1 MAVMALRVTVIMPAY
16 QSESTIG
23 ASISSVLWQ
32 TYEDVELVV
41 ADDGST
47 DGTRDIVKGFGDR
60 VRFVE
65 RPHTGAAAAR
75 NAAIRESTGQ
85 LLSFCDSDDVLF
97 PKHIEALVEAHA
109 GDGDIVTA
117 NALWMYPNGIVPG
130 RTVHGRRI
138 PAPDDQRMAILQRN
152 FVSPMSIFS
161 RKLVEEVGVF
171 SEELEPAEDLAF
183 WLEAIFA
190 GYRVRLQPRPL
201 ALYRWSTSG
210 LSGRR
215 EEVDAAVTRVLE
227 HAARRP
233 DLTDEERRYLE
244 ERLSAEP
251 PSAIV
256 RKADA
261 AIRNGSYR
269 EASELFQQAARLV
282 PVDRPVVWKARL
294 LSFAPGAA
302 GRLLRARQGRLERTE
317 GVDQSFVR

>member
-1 MAVMALRVTVIMPAY
+1 MTMMALRVSVIMPAY

-32 TYEDVELVV
+32 TYDDVELVV

-75 NAAIRESTGQ
+75 NAAISESTGQ
-85 LLSFCDSDDVLF
+85 LLTFCDSDDVLF
-97 PKHIEALVEAHA
+97 PNHIKTLVDAHA
-109 GDGDIVTA
+109 GNRDIVTA

-138 PAPDDQRMAILQRN
+138 PAPEDQRMAILQRN

-161 RKLVEEVGVF
+161 RALIEEVGVF

-210 LSGRR
+210 VSGRR
-215 EEVDAAVTRVLE
+215 EEVDAAVARVLE
-227 HAARRP
+227 QTARRP
-233 DLTDEERRYLE
+233 DLTDEERRYLDR
-244 ERLSAEP
+244 RLAGDP
-251 PSAIV
+251 PSVLV
-256 RKADA
+256 RRGDA
-261 AIRNGSYR
+261 AIRSGSYR
-269 EASELFQQAARLV
+269 EAARLLGRAARLM
-282 PVDRPVVWKARL
+282 PVERPIVWKARL
-294 LSFAPGAA
+294 LSVAPGLS
-302 GRLLRARQGRLERTE
+302 GRLLRARQRRLDRTE